1 MSNNIQQEKEI
12 NETLKPIFKDM
23 AKYAPSKLF
32 GLLGNALIV
41 PVYTN
46 LLSRE
51 QYGIYTVSL
60 AVLSFLCI
68 LFSDWVGL
76 SGLRFF
82 RQHQIKLEIPK
93 YLSTLVMLLASN
105 VLTMFLLA
113 FLFKGYFYS
122 FFKIPPKIFLIIL
135 ILIIPVAIRALL
147 FQILR
152 AQIKPSAFTIST
164 IANQIMTIVFS
175 VLIIK
180 YLHLGGISILLGMF
194 VSISIFDVVLMFQSN
209 IFEYFKFETPKLDT
223 LKSLFIYGI
232 PIAIASISMW
242 AINQSNR
249 FILRHFNGF
258 EDVGLVGVA
267 YGLSFPLLMTL
278 FSIITV
284 AAFPRIINMF
294 EDKKDVRPVIS
305 RLTGYYLLV
314 ALPLVVLMALYSV
327 EIVDIF
333 ANSRFINASV
343 ILPYLSISVLFMGL
357 ADYTTMQYH
366 LANKMYINTILK
378 VSAGGLGLVL
388 YYFLIKYHGIVGVGI
403 AALITNF
410 VYFALSVVVTVDG
423 LKWQVPWTRIFQ
435 LGLSFVPFGIIRAVF
450 HKNPVLPPVYE
461 MLILL
466 AVYYFAYFV
475 LSFVRV
481 RRVGRI
487 K

>member
-1 MSNNIQQEKEI
+1 MSSSIQSEKEI

-105 VLTMFLLA
+105 IMTMFILA

-122 FFKIPPKIFLIIL
+122 FFKIPPKIFFIIL

-152 AQIKPSAFTIST
+152 AQIKPSAFTVST

-180 YLHLGGISILLGMF
+180 YTNFGGVSILLGMF
-194 VSISIFDVVLMFQSN
+194 VSITIIDIVLMFQSN
-209 IFEYFKFETPKLDT
+209 IFEYFEFVKPKFDT
-223 LKSLFIYGI
+223 LQSLFIYGI
-232 PIAIASISMW
+232 PIAVASISMW
-242 AINQSNR
+242 SINQSNR
-249 FILRHFNGF
+249 FILGHFSGF

-267 YGLSFPLLMTL
+267 YGLSSPLLMTF

-294 EDKKDVRPVIS
+294 EDKKDVRPIIS
-305 RLTGYYLLV
+305 KLTAYYLLV
-314 ALPLVVLMALYSV
+314 ALPLVVIMVLYSV
-327 EIVDIF
+327 QIVDIF
-333 ANSRFINASV
+333 AHSSFIRASV
-343 ILPYLSISVLFMGL
+343 ILPYLTASVLFMGL

-366 LANKMYINTILK
+366 LANKMYINTIIK
-378 VSAGGLGLVL
+378 VFAGLVGLVL
-388 YYFLIKYHGIVGVGI
+388 YYFLIKYYGIIGVGI

-410 VYFALSVVVTVDG
+410 VYFALSVVITVDG
-423 LKWQVPWTRIFQ
+423 LKWQVPWGNIAKLTLAFI
-435 LGLSFVPFGIIRAVF
+435 PFGLVWGLFQKFSFIHPVF
-450 HKNPVLPPVYE
+450 E

-466 AVYYFAYFV
+466 VVYYAAYFV
-475 LSFVRV
+475 ISFIRV
-481 RRVGRI
+481 RNLTDNQ
-487 K
+487 

>member
-1 MSNNIQQEKEI
+1 
-12 NETLKPIFKDM
+12 M

-175 VLIIK
+175 VLII
-180 YLHLGGISILLGMF
+180 IL
-194 VSISIFDVVLMFQSN
+194 
-209 IFEYFKFETPKLDT
+209 
-223 LKSLFIYGI
+223 
-232 PIAIASISMW
+232 
-242 AINQSNR
+242 
-249 FILRHFNGF
+249 
-258 EDVGLVGVA
+258 
-267 YGLSFPLLMTL
+267 
-278 FSIITV
+278 
-284 AAFPRIINMF
+284 
-294 EDKKDVRPVIS
+294 
-305 RLTGYYLLV
+305 
-314 ALPLVVLMALYSV
+314 
-327 EIVDIF
+327 
-333 ANSRFINASV
+333 
-343 ILPYLSISVLFMGL
+343 
-357 ADYTTMQYH
+357 
-366 LANKMYINTILK
+366 
-378 VSAGGLGLVL
+378 
-388 YYFLIKYHGIVGVGI
+388 
-403 AALITNF
+403 
-410 VYFALSVVVTVDG
+410 
-423 LKWQVPWTRIFQ
+423 
-435 LGLSFVPFGIIRAVF
+435 
-450 HKNPVLPPVYE
+450 
-461 MLILL
+461 
-466 AVYYFAYFV
+466 
-475 LSFVRV
+475 
-481 RRVGRI
+481 
-487 K
+487 

>member
-1 MSNNIQQEKEI
+1 MENEKEL
-12 NETLKPIFKDM
+12 NETLKPIIKDM

-32 GLLGNALIV
+32 GLFGNALIV

-93 YLSTLVMLLASN
+93 YLSTLVMLLATN
-105 VLTMFLLA
+105 ILTMFLLA
-113 FLFKGYFYS
+113 FLFKGFFYD
-122 FFKIPPKIFLIIL
+122 FFKIPPKIFFIIL

-164 IANQIMTIVFS
+164 IANQILTIVFS

-180 YLHLGGISILLGMF
+180 YTNFGGVSILIGMF
-194 VSISIFDVVLMFQSN
+194 VSITIIDIVLMFQSN
-209 IFEYFKFETPKLDT
+209 IFDYFKFEKPKFDT
-223 LKSLFIYGI
+223 LQTLFIYGI

-242 AINQSNR
+242 SINQSNR
-249 FILRHFNGF
+249 FILRHFKGF

-267 YGLSFPLLMTL
+267 YGLSFPILMTL

-284 AAFPRIINMF
+284 AAFPRIINLF

-305 RLTGYYLLV
+305 RLTGYYLLA
-314 ALPLVVLMALYSV
+314 ALPLVVTMALYSAD
-327 EIVDIF
+327 IVDIF
-333 ANSRFINASV
+333 AHARFLQASV
-343 ILPYLSISVLFMGL
+343 ILPYLALSVLFLGL

-378 VSAGGLGLVL
+378 VTSGILGLVL
-388 YYFLIKYHGIVGVGI
+388 YYVLIKNHGIIGVGI

-410 VYFALSVVVTVDG
+410 VYFALSVIVTVDG
-423 LKWQVPWTRIFQ
+423 LKWQVPWARISR
-435 LGLSFVPFGIIRAVF
+435 LALSFIPFGLIWALFYKFGLIHPAYQMFVLLFVF
-450 HKNPVLPPVYE
+450 YLT
-461 MLILL
+461 
-466 AVYYFAYFV
+466 YFI
-475 LSFVRV
+475 LSFVRFK
-481 RRVGRI
+481 RLHSEQ
-487 K
+487 